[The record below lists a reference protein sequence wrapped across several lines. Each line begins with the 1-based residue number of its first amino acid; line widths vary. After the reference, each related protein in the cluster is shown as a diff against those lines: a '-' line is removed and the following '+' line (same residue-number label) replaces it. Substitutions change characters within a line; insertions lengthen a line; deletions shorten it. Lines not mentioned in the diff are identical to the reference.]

1 MIGLE
6 ATTEW
11 TVDLWTPGPWKDT
24 ADYWTSLLKH
34 ADAS

>member
-11 TVDLWTPGPWKDT
+11 KVDLWTTDAWKDT
-24 ADYWTSLLKH
+24 ADCWTSLLKH